1 MANDG
6 VGLPVRLHDLLLA
19 MAGRVDDD
27 ALSQAREL
35 VAVGE
40 LDRAAELLVGVLHA
54 GRIAVTPDEQHQL
67 AWLLDEVRSDPGL
80 ADRLSL
86 ADPLPTPR
94 HRFTAES
101 DPTHGVSE
109 VLGRAVSL
117 LPDVRGVR
125 CVWRSS
131 PAGSTPGPLPQRVV
145 LVDVGPQG
153 FAAATAHRIDSVLRR
168 IGVRASVEV
177 LRVGTPLSE
186 YHAAAVTA
194 AREVRFGEPHRM
206 APSRHVEA
214 PVEDAAAWFDKSEE
228 PRDAAPVVEPTP
240 VPEVVDH
247 GSVSH
252 EPPTRRTR
260 VAEVFES
267 VQPYP
272 PKPVKRL
279 SSRESAH
286 EEAELQQPVAE
297 PEAEVAVAEPAA
309 DHHAADHHAADHH
322 AVEYPVVEHVE
333 ADRSGVPPENRNEET
348 TELRPEELAAL
359 QAALADPNGG
369 PPSLPLPSAV
379 DANLSDRERSLLQQ
393 LHEELAQ
400 REQVEPPK
408 AEDTGR
414 WSAVRSWPPN
424 AELVNGT
431 PHPKFPTS

>member
-1 MANDG
+1 
-6 VGLPVRLHDLLLA
+6 LHDLLLA
-19 MAGRVDDD
+19 MAGRIDDD

-40 LDRAAELLVGVLHA
+40 LDRATELLVGVLHA

-86 ADPLPTPR
+86 VDPLPVPR

-101 DPTHGVSE
+101 DPAHGMSE
-109 VLGRAVSL
+109 ALGRAVSL

-131 PAGSTPGPLPQRVV
+131 PAGATPGPLPQRLV

-153 FAAATAHRIDSVLRR
+153 FAPATAYRIDSVLRR

-186 YHAAAVTA
+186 YHAAAVTT

-206 APSRHVEA
+206 APPRHVDP

-279 SSRESAH
+279 SPREAVQ
-286 EEAELQQPVAE
+286 EEPELQQPVAE
-297 PEAEVAVAEPAA
+297 PEAEVAVAEAPAEHHA
-309 DHHAADHHAADHH
+309 AEHHPAEHHAVEHHAGHHTDHHAAEHADP
-322 AVEYPVVEHVE
+322 E
-333 ADRSGVPPENRNEET
+333 RSVVPPENRNEET

-400 REQVEPPK
+400 REQVDPPK

-414 WSAVRSWPPN
+414 WSAVRSWPPS